1 MNQQAD
7 NKTREIEITTD
18 DLPLH
23 CPTPAMM
30 LWNCIRGFFFRLKQ
44 RAKRYALIAARTIR
58 LKAALSLGTIKA
70 V

>member
-30 LWNCIRGFFFRLKQ
+30 LWNSHPQVFFRLKQ